1 MVTYPIFGQEVQV
14 GLADYELPPLKVV
27 EIILYGQ
34 TPSSPARGYCWQPR
48 AKGRCGSVSWTGS
61 RLRRTRVVR
70 RLTPQPPWK
79 VRSRPRSSSS
89 ADHGRVPGTWAAS
102 AACRSLMRATASGI
116 HCLRGSYSSW
126 ETRPVGLDRATAS
139 DEIRSYADA
148 VIGSRVAAPLVE
160 TQVQTRRCSLRR
172 YAALSPCASA
182 HRPTRKSRD
191 RREPR
196 VHAKAAVACSA
207 SIAVGNGSV
216 HRQCIGLQ

>member
-27 EIILYGQ
+27 EIIPYRQ
-34 TPSSPARGYCWQPR
+34 TPNSPARGYCWQPR

-61 RLRRTRVVR
+61 RLRRTRVGR

-116 HCLRGSYSSW
+116 HCLRGSS
-126 ETRPVGLDRATAS
+126 GHCAS
-139 DEIRSYADA
+139 CS
-148 VIGSRVAAPLVE
+148 P
-160 TQVQTRRCSLRR
+160 RRCTPAASLRR
-172 YAALSPCASA
+172 LRAHWEVCSRAKPVRQVAASLKSCAQPTA
-182 HRPTRKSRD
+182 RPTSPSGGVRSL
-191 RREPR
+191 PR
-196 VHAKAAVACSA
+196 TPRYA
-207 SIAVGNGSV
+207 
-216 HRQCIGLQ
+216 QIGP

>member
-148 VIGSRVAAPLVE
+148 VIGSRVAAPLVDNQQRSRPPARWPE
-160 TQVQTRRCSLRR
+160 K
-172 YAALSPCASA
+172 ASA
-182 HRPTRKSRD
+182 PSRTS
-191 RREPR
+191 
-196 VHAKAAVACSA
+196 AANKGSLVVRA
-207 SIAVGNGSV
+207 IKGGEGGIRTLEAV
-216 HRQCIGLQ
+216 